1 MSILSRIART
11 NFRLVRWMVTEPKLM
26 GNALKTIEPCVRGMC
41 FAAAARSIE
50 KLSTDGISDGPNP
63 LLDYFEANREGPG
76 IFKWVHYFEIYHR
89 HLKKFIG
96 TDVHVM
102 EIGIYS
108 GGSLPMWRQYFG
120 EKCQVFGV
128 DIEAVCKVYEADRI
142 KILIGDQGDRTF
154 WASVRKTVPRLDV
167 IIDDGGH
174 HPEQQIAS
182 LEEMLPHLVPGGIY
196 ICEDTTGVPNYFTS
210 YVSGIANQM
219 NGMRPSRF
227 ESAIDS
233 IHIYPGVSVIEKRQT
248 ERVISSERRG
258 TQWQPFRF
266 E

>member
-1 MSILSRIART
+1 MSRIAR
-11 NFRLVRWMVTEPKLM
+11 FISRFAHWSVTAPMQM
-26 GNALKTIEPCVRGMC
+26 GDALKTIEPCARGMR
-41 FAAAARSIE
+41 FAAASRTTE
-50 KLSTDGISDGPNP
+50 KLPANEISDAPNP
-63 LLDYFEANREGPG
+63 LRDYFEANREGPG

-89 HLKKFIG
+89 HLKKFVG

-102 EIGIYS
+102 EIGVYS

-120 EKCQVFGV
+120 DKCQVFGV
-128 DIEAVCKVYEADRI
+128 DIEAICKVYEADRI
-142 KILIGDQGDRTF
+142 KILVGDQADRTF
-154 WASVRKTVPRLDV
+154 WASVRKAVPHLDV

-182 LEEMLPHLVPGGIY
+182 LEEMLPHLRPGGVY
-196 ICEDTTGVPNYFTS
+196 ICEDTMGVPNYFTS

-233 IHIYPGVSVIEKRQT
+233 IHIYPGVSVIEKRQI
-248 ERVISSERRG
+248 ERVISPERRG
-258 TQWQPFRF
+258 TQWQPISFD
-266 E
+266 